1 MPNKVRLKIG
11 GIEYSITADEDE
23 AYIRGLGSELERR
36 INKIQ
41 QRSPFLSTTMAA
53 IMSAL
58 ESLDEQKKAMAE
70 NEQLRL
76 EVKRLLEE
84 TACAKL
90 DAEITRRRLEELT
103 GDDDEYE
110 HNDEIEQSDYFAE
123 TAENSEKTEVEGDV
137 EDESVNQTQYPLD
150 ISNGDLPF

>member
-1 MPNKVRLKIG
+1 MPNVVRLKIG

-41 QRSPFLSTTMAA
+41 QRSPFLSITMAA
-53 IMSAL
+53 IMSAM
-58 ESLDEQKKAMAE
+58 ESLDDEKKALAE
-70 NEQLRL
+70 NEKLRL

-90 DAEITRRRLEELT
+90 DAEIARRRLSEID
-103 GDDDEYE
+103 GNDDEYE
-110 HNDEIEQSDYFAE
+110 HSDEIEQAEYFAE
-123 TAENSEKTEVEGDV
+123 TAQYSGKTVTLEN
-137 EDESVNQTQYPLD
+137 EDNESVNSTQYPLD
-150 ISNGDLPF
+150 ISSGDLQF

>member
-1 MPNKVRLKIG
+1 MPNVVRLKIG

-70 NEQLRL
+70 NEKLRL

-90 DAEITRRRLEELT
+90 DAEITRRHLSELI
-103 GDDDEYE
+103 GEDDEYE
-110 HNDEIEQSDYFAE
+110 YSDEIEQTEYFAE
-123 TAENSEKTEVEGDV
+123 TAENSGKTEALQHE
-137 EDESVNQTQYPLD
+137 EDESVNSTQYPLD
-150 ISNGDLPF
+150 ISRGDLPF

>member
-1 MPNKVRLKIG
+1 MPNVVRLKIG

-53 IMSAL
+53 IMSAM
-58 ESLDEQKKAMAE
+58 ESLDDEKKALAE
-70 NEQLRL
+70 NEKLRL

-90 DAEITRRRLEELT
+90 DAEIARRRLSEID
-103 GDDDEYE
+103 GNDDEYE
-110 HNDEIEQSDYFAE
+110 HSDEIEQTEYFAE
-123 TAENSEKTEVEGDV
+123 TAQNSEKTVTLEN
-137 EDESVNQTQYPLD
+137 EDNESVNSTQYPLD
-150 ISNGDLPF
+150 ISSGDLQF

>member
-1 MPNKVRLKIG
+1 MPNVVRLKIG

-36 INKIQ
+36 IGKIQ

-58 ESLDEQKKAMAE
+58 ESLDEQKKALAE
-70 NEQLRL
+70 NEKLRL
-76 EVKRLLEE
+76 EIKRLLEE

-90 DAEITRRRLEELT
+90 DAEIARRRLEELDGT
-103 GDDDEYE
+103 KDEYE
-110 HNDEIEQSDYFAE
+110 HDAEIEQTEFFTDTPDEE
-123 TAENSEKTEVEGDV
+123 T
-137 EDESVNQTQYPLD
+137 DEYPTD

>member
-1 MPNKVRLKIG
+1 MPNVVRLKIG

-53 IMSAL
+53 IISAM
-58 ESLDEQKKAMAE
+58 ESLDDEKKALAE
-70 NEQLRL
+70 NEKLRL

-90 DAEITRRRLEELT
+90 DAEIARRRLSEID
-103 GDDDEYE
+103 GNDDEYE
-110 HNDEIEQSDYFAE
+110 HSDEIEQTEYFAE
-123 TAENSEKTEVEGDV
+123 TAENSGKTEVEGDV

-150 ISNGDLPF
+150 ISSGDLQF

>member
-1 MPNKVRLKIG
+1 MPNVVRLKIG

-53 IMSAL
+53 IMSAM
-58 ESLDEQKKAMAE
+58 ESLDDEKKALAE
-70 NEQLRL
+70 NEKLRL

-90 DAEITRRRLEELT
+90 DAEIARRRLSEID
-103 GDDDEYE
+103 GNDDEYE
-110 HNDEIEQSDYFAE
+110 HSDEIEQAEYFAE
-123 TAENSEKTEVEGDV
+123 TAQYSGKTVTLEN
-137 EDESVNQTQYPLD
+137 EDNESVNSTQYPLD
-150 ISNGDLPF
+150 ISSGDLQF

>member
-1 MPNKVRLKIG
+1 MPNVVRLKIG

-53 IMSAL
+53 IMSAM
-58 ESLDEQKKAMAE
+58 ESLDDEKKALAE
-70 NEQLRL
+70 NEKLRL

-90 DAEITRRRLEELT
+90 DAEIARRRLSEID
-103 GDDDEYE
+103 GNDDEYE
-110 HNDEIEQSDYFAE
+110 HSDEIEQTEYFAE
-123 TAENSEKTEVEGDV
+123 TAENSGKTVTLEN
-137 EDESVNQTQYPLD
+137 EDNESVNSTQHPLD
-150 ISNGDLPF
+150 ISSGDLQF

>member
-1 MPNKVRLKIG
+1 MPNVVRLKIG

-41 QRSPFLSTTMAA
+41 QRSPFLATTMAA
-53 IMSAL
+53 IMSAM
-58 ESLDEQKKAMAE
+58 ESLDDEKKALAE
-70 NEQLRL
+70 NEKLRL

-90 DAEITRRRLEELT
+90 DAEIARRRLSEID
-103 GDDDEYE
+103 GNDDEYE
-110 HNDEIEQSDYFAE
+110 HSDEIEQTEYFAE
-123 TAENSEKTEVEGDV
+123 TAQNSEKTVTLEN
-137 EDESVNQTQYPLD
+137 EDNESVNSTQYPLD
-150 ISNGDLPF
+150 ISSGDLQF